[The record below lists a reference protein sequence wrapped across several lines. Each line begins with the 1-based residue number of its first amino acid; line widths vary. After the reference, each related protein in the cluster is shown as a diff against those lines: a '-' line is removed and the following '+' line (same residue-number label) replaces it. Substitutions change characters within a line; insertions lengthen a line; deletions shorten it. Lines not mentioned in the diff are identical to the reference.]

1 MLTIFLVIICV
12 LRDRRPFLANWGHA
26 VPSSLTLLPCR
37 TPSTKRYEKRDP
49 FTPPGY
55 HPNHI
60 DAQLLSQ
67 SLSATTFKSLNHS
80 ENHFSSWHLRNV
92 RDRIRWKSIFLE
104 SIKVFT
110 ELVKHHVLNFC
121 WCENCWNWR
130 VKTFSSYKSFV
141 ENLKPPFWTI
151 HTVKLTYCRV
161 LNLYKKTA
169 TIYLDFLWTTL
180 MNRAVYWRPT

>member
-26 VPSSLTLLPCR
+26 VPSSLTLPCR

-67 SLSATTFKSLNHS
+67 SLCYHFQVFESFLEPSL
-80 ENHFSSWHLRNV
+80 LRNV
-92 RDRIRWKSIFLE
+92 RDRIRWKIYFSKASRFSQNWWNTTFYTFVDVRIAEIEGLRH
-104 SIKVFT
+104 S
-110 ELVKHHVLNFC
+110 HH
-121 WCENCWNWR
+121 
-130 VKTFSSYKSFV
+130 
-141 ENLKPPFWTI
+141 LKALFI
-151 HTVKLTYCRV
+151 LTSRI

-169 TIYLDFLWTTL
+169 TTYLDFL
-180 MNRAVYWRPT
+180 